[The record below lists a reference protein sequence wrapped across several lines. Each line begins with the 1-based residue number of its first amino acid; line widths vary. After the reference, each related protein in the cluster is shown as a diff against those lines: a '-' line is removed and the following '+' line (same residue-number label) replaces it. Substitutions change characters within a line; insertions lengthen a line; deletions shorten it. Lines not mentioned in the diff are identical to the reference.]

1 MFIVSRAANPEFV
14 KVLGFG
20 VAKLR
25 GGPHATQDTLTAT
38 GMNVGTAPYM
48 APEQWQARTD
58 IDGRADIYSLGV
70 IVFELLTGVRPYS
83 AASAQEW
90 TLLHA
95 QEAPPPDL
103 QTYGVPAQ
111 LARAVR
117 RMMARRP
124 EQRQQ
129 SMREVVQDLSLAGHG
144 LHPSPPPPPGYL
156 QPAPP
161 PDPPPAPYRIPYSQA
176 DPLARARLRRI
187 GELLLGAA
195 VVFIYLVVYW
205 QDTWTFLR
213 TFAKSLRFGF

>member
-1 MFIVSRAANPEFV
+1 MEPYPESAWKQPGTAFPTSAVGASVLRRRRAADR
-14 KVLGFG
+14 
-20 VAKLR
+20 LR
-25 GGPHATQDTLTAT
+25 AGRRLL
-38 GMNVGTAPYM
+38 
-48 APEQWQARTD
+48 
-58 IDGRADIYSLGV
+58 DGSGDSLGV

-129 SMREVVQDLSLAGHG
+129 SMREVIQDLSLAGHG